1 MTSPPAISLSYT
13 PSLVFDPLINAY
25 KLLLPILSIPYPKA
39 NEGNNLSIHYI
50 ANAIFLVDSI
60 ILSINITRGPTVPN
74 IKCKKNDATC
84 ALP

>member
-39 NEGNNLSIHYI
+39 NEGNNLSIHYRF
-50 ANAIFLVDSI
+50 NAIFLVDSI
-60 ILSINITRGPTVPN
+60 SLSINITRGPTVPN